1 MQVLEDAELDLIF
14 EYLTQHHQV
23 GSIAEIFAPE
33 PEEKKAPA
41 KAPEEKKPDAPAQEK
56 TAGSVPAPAA
66 AAAAPVQQPQKPKP
80 EKPAQ
85 PKQVVEKRVV
95 DTRGSAGANLSK
107 YDERFDKIAG
117 NAGNAGKD
125 KDIRRG
131 GKEKIQNKNKQ
142 RQQQV
147 ASAKRRQEERD
158 KMQRLQFEVA
168 KKQQLKVSIPDEI
181 NVGELAS
188 RMKKTAVEVIKQLI
202 KLGVMASVSDV
213 IDYDTAAL
221 VAMELG
227 CKVEH
232 EVVVTVEDRLID
244 DHVDTEDEL
253 VPRAPVV
260 VVMGHVDHGKTSL
273 LDRIRSA
280 NVVAGEAGG
289 ITQHIGA
296 YRVMVNGSPVTF
308 LDTPGHEA
316 FTTMRARGA
325 MVTDIAILVV
335 AADDGIM
342 PQTIEV
348 HQPRQGRRYADR
360 RGDQQDGSP
369 RREPRPH
376 QAGSHQIRSR
386 PRRVGRRHDRLPDL
400 RKDRR
405 GRQRACWKI
414 SCCRPRSWSSR
425 PTRTVRRAARSWK
438 RVSTRAAAR
447 SRPFSCRTAR
457 STPATSSLPV
467 PPSAVCA

>member
-1 MQVLEDAELDLIF
+1 MALDFKYRIHEVAKDFGMTSKDISQILTDYATTPKNHMQVLEDAELDLIF

-41 KAPEEKKPDAPAQEK
+41 KAPEEKKPDAPAQKK
-56 TAGSVPAPAA
+56 TAGSAPAGAA

-342 PQTIEV
+342 PQTIESINHAKAAGTPIV
-348 HQPRQGRRYADR
+348 VAINKMDLPGANPDR
-360 RGDQQDGSP
+360 IKQD
-369 RREPRPH
+369 
-376 QAGSHQIRSR
+376 
-386 PRRVGRRHDRLPDL
+386 LTKYDL
-400 RKDRR
+400 V
-405 GRQRACWKI
+405 
-414 SCCRPRSWSSR
+414 P
-425 PTRTVRRAARSWK
+425 
-438 RVSTRAAAR
+438 
-447 SRPFSCRTAR
+447 
-457 STPATSSLPV
+457 SL
-467 PPSAVCA
+467 C